1 MVLFY
6 SLPAWD
12 TGLAEA
18 TSDPGMRALPVSAPG
33 RMATYQPQ
41 GVKGIVPGRG

>member
-12 TGLAEA
+12 TGLAGA
-18 TSDPGMRALPVSAPG
+18 TSHPGMRALPVSAPG
-33 RMATYQPQ
+33 RMAAYQPQ
-41 GVKGIVPGRG
+41 V